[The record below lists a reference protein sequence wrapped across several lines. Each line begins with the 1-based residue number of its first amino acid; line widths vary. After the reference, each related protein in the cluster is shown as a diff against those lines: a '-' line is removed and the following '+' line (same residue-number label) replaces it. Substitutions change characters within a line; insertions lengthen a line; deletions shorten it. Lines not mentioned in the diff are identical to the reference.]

1 VGEDMGE
8 WDYLKE
14 KTNDELLHMYLEEKK
29 IEVKQE
35 LTMRYLYIVKSIAV
49 QMRNTYAG
57 SLQMEDIIN
66 EGVIAIMKG
75 LERYDP
81 AMNIKFETFI
91 SRRIRGMI
99 IDLMRQNDWM
109 PRDFRKNSRAIEE
122 ARVSLMSTLGR
133 EPTEE
138 ELAQAV
144 QTDVK
149 KFRKIQS
156 MSSIMNV
163 LSLDMIQ
170 DAKKVLSEV
179 ARVTPLFQSN
189 VINPDADVYIKCENM
204 QVTGSFKLR
213 GAYYKTANLT
223 DEEAKHGVI
232 ACSAGNHAQ
241 GVALAAQKKGIK
253 SVICMP
259 AGAPLAKVEA
269 TKSYGAE
276 VVLCPAYMMMRRQRL
291 KNCRRKK
298 AIRSCIPSTMIM

>member
-1 VGEDMGE
+1 MGE

-149 KFRKIQS
+149 KLRKIQS
-156 MSSIMNV
+156 MRSIMNV
-163 LSLDMIQ
+163 PG
-170 DAKKVLSEV
+170 EV
-179 ARVTPLFQSN
+179 
-189 VINPDADVYIKCENM
+189 M
-204 QVTGSFKLR
+204 
-213 GAYYKTANLT
+213 
-223 DEEAKHGVI
+223 
-232 ACSAGNHAQ
+232 
-241 GVALAAQKKGIK
+241 
-253 SVICMP
+253 
-259 AGAPLAKVEA
+259 
-269 TKSYGAE
+269 YG
-276 VVLCPAYMMMRRQRL
+276 Q
-291 KNCRRKK
+291 
-298 AIRSCIPSTMIM
+298 